1 MTTMAVLNHAEEEL
15 DDDIVSNLSLNL
27 MVSDNE
33 DGGSPTS
40 DRFDKVDSRNESP
53 EDSNTCDNSEE
64 SKMAG
69 DDNMSNNEMK
79 DDLQRL
85 RDITGDSSWSAVDES
100 DAYDFSID
108 IDNAIPT
115 KTENKS
121 TSIDKE
127 PIINENDTTI
137 RMDEDKLEDEGQ
149 NKDPAMEVAN
159 TNEESDE
166 KLDNQSC
173 PNELEENEEMENE
186 ERLLNDV
193 KDSEKETE
201 DCENLDE
208 DALLSDPRD
217 EDLLQITEEKSTEN
231 DNADF
236 LRCCQEE
243 QEANENSCSST
254 EKGEDNH
261 SESTGEYEE
270 SNTDAFESDDTITN
284 ENYENGDMDND
295 TSNAYDLNL
304 VKCEGSRGEVI
315 EDSDVVDDEMNDA
328 NVTENLDS
336 SKMSVNN
343 VSVLETNG
351 TEYLNV
357 DAANLLT
364 SENNLDETEQ
374 YTEACENEIPVG
386 SSDNI
391 ERPTDTEHLDNLDED
406 YENGQSTENDFE
418 KETNAVEDESQ
429 ESKTVTSE
437 LEASTKKITITEVIS
452 CGDEGASE
460 ESNDMMEATEEILE
474 STEEVAEECNNIV
487 EASEGTTEECEN
499 IVEASV
505 ETTEECD
512 NIVEASE
519 ETTEECSNIVEVSEE
534 TTEEC
539 DNIVEVI
546 EETAEEYN
554 IEATTDPTDEPKT
567 DENDLLSSA
576 GEEPVKSDA
585 VSNNIPSES
594 EVSTENEIEL
604 LPDIL
609 DEDTLLLPLE
619 STTKDDVHMEGVETE
634 QQITQNDILMDNQ
647 VEINHTVVVDI
658 ANDSDK
664 LLTEDTTNV
673 NDGLTT
679 EDITITKEVLADV
692 EDLTIDNDEPAAED
706 VTIENEELAAEDI
719 TIDREEL
726 VAEDI
731 TATKEDLIVEDIT
744 ISKEDLV
751 VENNTDANEVAVK
764 DIAKHKDD
772 YEVIEVDSA
781 KAVSED
787 ANKLKETDDEPMEV
801 DDMDLDAPSILSSI
815 DDTAPCITNI
825 PVANDSSDNSSE
837 RNEPHTITIND
848 QIDVEG
854 KTDTI
859 TDNRE
864 AESITDVKLILDDT
878 KPKTSKTVVSD
889 ENIINLIDDGEPEII
904 DDSDATKLQN
914 KAVDGTDI
922 KHTMET
928 AQLHN
933 LKNTSGIEGDNKEC
947 EDMDIEEIT
956 PYKESVTR
964 PNGSVLKQILVTKN
978 ISSSLCSTSPMF
990 SLPTTDGKQNT
1001 KTYFIV
1007 SPISNTIA
1015 DNNIAVVS
1023 PQPGEKRLSSDNFQ
1037 SENAKRRRLA
1047 TPGVREA
1054 HQKYLEHFKQAMA
1067 STNWSRI
1074 GRRQLEEFATQKLLE
1089 AMHYKTGMGE
1099 LHKKCTEYKQ
1109 SLENLRTNSLTL
1121 TKQLR
1126 DMNSVHIKLER
1137 EINILKARHRNDDK
1151 PLVAVKITRSVG
1163 LQAMVEDPKIP
1174 RRRSTNAGSSAR
1186 ASAQKQAAQ
1195 AAQQQQT
1202 LPPQLQQKPMI
1213 QQQQQQQQQVQVPQR
1228 VVMATGTSPQLQ
1240 QRPAPRPLQS
1250 HSTVATPVQTR
1261 TAGTTPVQ
1269 TRTMSRNKKVQI
1281 PTVVTNA
1288 NPPPLRS
1295 ISQQQQQQSPVI
1307 TTIPTSIAMGI
1318 PIKNITGPTILN
1330 KSVGVPIQSVAT
1342 PIITKSETEVS
1353 KGVIDLTDED
1363 DVGKKVLPVKNT
1375 QNPQAQQQQR
1385 ITLMSTVVNG
1395 QQVLLRVDGGGP
1407 IPSKAGTPLT
1417 NGTPLFV
1424 QSPMMQQRVS
1434 AANAMKVMAGAPL
1447 RTRTTS
1453 QVQTPTQQA
1462 NNATQPANT
1471 AASPTSRR
1479 FRHPAP
1485 LPAPP
1490 SSQSLIKGNKPI
1502 PPKPTVTVNKSPNGS
1517 GIILKWNMPSMLSL
1531 FEKIVRY
1538 ELFVYQVTKS
1548 PPRTDSWGKI
1558 NDVGALDLPMAVS
1571 LTEFAEGNRYYFAVR
1586 AVDELGRLG
1595 PFSEPQ
1601 TIVF

>member
-69 DDNMSNNEMK
+69 DDNMSNEMK
-79 DDLQRL
+79 EDLQRL

-100 DAYDFSID
+100 DAYHFSID
-108 IDNAIPT
+108 IPT
-115 KTENKS
+115 KTENKES
-121 TSIDKE
+121 TSIDKKS
-127 PIINENDTTI
+127 IINTNDTTI
-137 RMDEDKLEDEGQ
+137 RMDEDE
-149 NKDPAMEVAN
+149 NKDPAMEEAN
-159 TNEESDE
+159 TNEDSAE

-173 PNELEENEEMENE
+173 PNELEENDEEMENE

-231 DNADF
+231 DTADF

-243 QEANENSCSST
+243 EEANENSCSST
-254 EKGEDNH
+254 EKGEDNQ
-261 SESTGEYEE
+261 SESTGEYDE
-270 SNTDAFESDDTITN
+270 SNTEAFESDDTITN
-284 ENYENGDMDND
+284 DNFENGEMDND

-304 VKCEGSRGEVI
+304 VKCEGAQGEVNG
-315 EDSDVVDDEMNDA
+315 DSDIVDDVRMLQ
-328 NVTENLDS
+328 NVTENQDS
-336 SKMSVNN
+336 SMISEKN
-343 VSVLETNG
+343 VSVLETNS
-351 TEYLNV
+351 TEY
-357 DAANLLT
+357 AANLLT
-364 SENNLDETEQ
+364 SESNLDETE
-374 YTEACENEIPVG
+374 ECKNESPLG

-391 ERPTDTEHLDNLDED
+391 ERSADTEHLENQNEEYDNV
-406 YENGQSTENDFE
+406 QSTERE
-418 KETNAVEDESQ
+418 ANAMEDELQ
-429 ESKTVTSE
+429 ESKTVISE
-437 LEASTKKITITEVIS
+437 MEASPKKITITEVIS
-452 CGDEGASE
+452 CGDEGAAE
-460 ESNDMMEATEEILE
+460 ESNDMLEATEEILE
-474 STEEVAEECNNIV
+474 STEEVAEECSNIV
-487 EASEGTTEECEN
+487 ETTEECEN
-499 IVEASV
+499 IVEASEGTPEDCDNIV
-505 ETTEECD
+505 EANETTGECNNIVEETTEECD
-512 NIVEASE
+512 NIVEANE
-519 ETTEECSNIVEVSEE
+519 EIN
-534 TTEEC
+534 EEC
-539 DNIVEVI
+539 DNIVEVN
-546 EETAEEYN
+546 EGSAEEYN
-554 IEATTDPTDEPKT
+554 NEARTDLTDEPKT
-567 DENDLLSSA
+567 DDNESSA
-576 GEEPVKSDA
+576 VEEPVNSD
-585 VSNNIPSES
+585 NIPSES
-594 EVSTENEIEL
+594 EEL
-604 LPDIL
+604 LPNIL
-609 DEDTLLLPLE
+609 EEGTLLLPLE
-619 STTKDDVHMEGVETE
+619 SAREDDVHMEGDETE
-634 QQITQNDILMDNQ
+634 QLIPQNDILMDNQ
-647 VEINHTVVVDI
+647 VEINH
-658 ANDSDK
+658 ANENNK
-664 LLTEDTTNV
+664 LLTDDITNA
-673 NDGLTT
+673 NDGVST
-679 EDITITKEVLADV
+679 EDITITKEVLSDV
-692 EDLTIDNDEPAAED
+692 EDLTIDNDELVVQDLTIDNDELAAED
-706 VTIENEELAAEDI
+706 VTIDNEELAAEDI
-719 TIDREEL
+719 TI
-726 VAEDI
+726 AN
-731 TATKEDLIVEDIT
+731 EDLIVEDIT
-744 ISKEDLV
+744 IAKEDLV
-751 VENNTDANEVAVK
+751 VDITNTNVK
-764 DIAKHKDD
+764 DNAKHKDD
-772 YEVIEVDSA
+772 YEVTEIDCA
-781 KAVSED
+781 TAVSED
-787 ANKLKETDDEPMEV
+787 ANRPKETDDEPMEV
-801 DDMDLDAPSILSSI
+801 DDMDLDAPTIQSSI
-815 DDTAPCITNI
+815 DDTALCITNI
-825 PVANDSSDNSSE
+825 PVVNDLSDNSSE

-854 KTDTI
+854 KTDT
-859 TDNRE
+859 RE
-864 AESITDVKLILDDT
+864 DESITDVELILDDT
-878 KPKTSKTVVSD
+878 KHKTRTIID
-889 ENIINLIDDGEPEII
+889 ENIINLIDDCEPEII
-904 DDSDATKLQN
+904 DDSDQTDATKLQN
-914 KAVDGTDI
+914 KAVEGTVI

-928 AQLHN
+928 AQL
-933 LKNTSGIEGDNKEC
+933 KNSSGIEGDNKEC

-964 PNGSVLKQILVTKN
+964 ANGSVLKQILVTKN
-978 ISSSLCSTSPMF
+978 SQSSLCSTSPIF

-1047 TPGVREA
+1047 TPGVRET
-1054 HQKYLEHFKQAMA
+1054 HQKYLEHFKQAMTT
-1067 STNWSRI
+1067 TNWSRI

-1174 RRRSTNAGSSAR
+1174 RRRSNNAGNSAR
-1186 ASAQKQAAQ
+1186 TSAQKQAAQ
-1195 AAQQQQT
+1195 VAQQQKT

-1213 QQQQQQQQQVQVPQR
+1213 QQQPAQVAQR
-1228 VVMATGTSPQLQ
+1228 AVMGTGTSPQLQ

-1250 HSTVATPVQTR
+1250 HPTVTTPVQTR
-1261 TAGTTPVQ
+1261 TTVATPVQ

-1307 TTIPTSIAMGI
+1307 TTIPASISMGI

-1330 KSVGVPIQSVAT
+1330 KSVGVPIQSAAAPT
-1342 PIITKSETEVS
+1342 LTTSTTEVS

-1363 DVGKKVLPVKNT
+1363 DVKKVPPVKNT
-1375 QNPQAQQQQR
+1375 PNSQPQQQQR

-1395 QQVLLRVDGGGP
+1395 QQVLLRVDPSGP

-1424 QSPMMQQRVS
+1424 QPPMMQQRVS
-1434 AANAMKVMAGAPL
+1434 AANAMKVMASAPPS

-1453 QVQTPTQQA
+1453 QVQTSTQQT
-1462 NNATQPANT
+1462 NNAPQPANT
-1471 AASPTSRR
+1471 AASPTARR